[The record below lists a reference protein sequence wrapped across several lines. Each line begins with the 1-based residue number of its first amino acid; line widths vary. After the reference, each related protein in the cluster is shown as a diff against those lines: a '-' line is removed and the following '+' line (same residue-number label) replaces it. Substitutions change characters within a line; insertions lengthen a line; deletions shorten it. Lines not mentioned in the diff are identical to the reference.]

1 MIIFIIVIIFIWRS
15 IICWYINL
23 LQLNLPNVPD
33 ANAAP
38 VWSAAKTFLFE
49 QILRRWTSKFCEVL
63 GINPYKHFPGLV
75 VVVFLSTVAFAINLS
90 NISFLA
96 FQRNFLTYLQVW
108 YVLLFQMK
116 TNRKL
121 VGKRQ
126 NRGKKTKIA
135 FNVFV
140 FLLLLSCL
148 LIILINRRLRLIR
161 MMRFTVLWRHWNQS
175 LLQHY

>member
-63 GINPYKHFPGLV
+63 GINPYKHFPDLV

-121 VGKRQ
+121 VGKRL
-126 NRGKKTKIA
+126 KSPSMSLSSCCSCHVFSSFWSIA
-135 FNVFV
+135 
-140 FLLLLSCL
+140 
-148 LIILINRRLRLIR
+148 
-161 MMRFTVLWRHWNQS
+161 VLWRHCNQS
-175 LLQHY
+175 

>member
-38 VWSAAKTFLFE
+38 VWSVAKTFLFE

-63 GINPYKHFPGLV
+63 GINPYKHFPDLV

-121 VGKRQ
+121 VGKRL
-126 NRGKKTKIA
+126 KSPSMFLSSCCSFWSIA
-135 FNVFV
+135 
-140 FLLLLSCL
+140 
-148 LIILINRRLRLIR
+148 
-161 MMRFTVLWRHWNQS
+161 VLWRHWNQS
-175 LLQHY
+175 QSQHH